1 MFLHQLSAGAAKIS
15 VSLVAAPANKGAH
28 RIGAL
33 SFNLGRLLLA
43 TKVYIYD
50 TLVGINI
57 TNLVLGEVFMLDRL
71 RINVHSLP
79 ACKL

>member
-1 MFLHQLSAGAAKIS
+1 MPHRKAAQGKTGSSTIFASA
-15 VSLVAAPANKGAH
+15 NDRFH
-28 RIGAL
+28 HIGPL
-33 SFNLGRLLLA
+33 PFNLGRLLLA